1 VDRSGAIKRL
11 FSKEGKHP
19 RVAQDEFFHI
29 PRHRGG
35 HPRGILR
42 RGNGQPAAGADTAAL
57 PRGPPTPPPLVGSR
71 SLDAL
76 VHIAEGSGLAR
87 LRSKSPSLMFDA
99 TAAHADEEDEASPAD
114 NTTLPPSS
122 SSAAPWWMR
131 ALTPELVPLR
141 PRERQFVLKRRAVIV
156 LDHWIGSVSNV
167 SMMQRLLELCGN
179 DITAMTAHNAFVSS
193 FLNLPEIFLSPIICA
208 LSDQYGRVPF
218 MSTAPL
224 GLALFWLAQT
234 RITTTTQRF
243 LVYMLTRGVMRAG
256 VGDVRESAFNDLF
269 ASQPETYAVLKASD
283 GNYQSRSP
291 SLRSRSALTL

>member
-1 VDRSGAIKRL
+1 M
-11 FSKEGKHP
+11 
-19 RVAQDEFFHI
+19 RV
-29 PRHRGG
+29 
-35 HPRGILR
+35 
-42 RGNGQPAAGADTAAL
+42 
-57 PRGPPTPPPLVGSR
+57 
-71 SLDAL
+71 
-76 VHIAEGSGLAR
+76 
-87 LRSKSPSLMFDA
+87 
-99 TAAHADEEDEASPAD
+99 
-114 NTTLPPSS
+114 
-122 SSAAPWWMR
+122 
-131 ALTPELVPLR
+131 LTPELVPLR